1 MIGFLISNIIEEI
14 KLFFNY
20 FSSFFAHWY
29 YRLLIS
35 KKRSSLPFSLS
46 TFIPIS
52 SYNPFLAR
60 CYRAT
65 VFFHRMRDDRKDITL
80 WAFAPQEQ
88 NIEVGAGNY

>member
-46 TFIPIS
+46 TFIPIPLTILS
-52 SYNPFLAR
+52 LQVLQSNR
-60 CYRAT
+60 
-65 VFFHRMRDDRKDITL
+65 VFPPDER
-80 WAFAPQEQ
+80 
-88 NIEVGAGNY
+88 